1 MSPPR
6 RAVGLYVHVPFCVSR
21 CAYCTFVASTES
33 ALMPRTVAAIARE
46 LEAMAGRGPRPL
58 ATLYFGGGTPSLLEA
73 DQLARLFEAV
83 RRGFAPLPGAEVSL
97 EANPDDITPERAET
111 WRELGGNRVSLGVQA
126 FQDGILSFLNRRH
139 SAAQAEEAARLLL
152 DAGFTVSLDL
162 MLGLPGLSRAEL
174 GDNVA
179 RVLALRPHH
188 VSVYLLEMDK
198 PHALGRLA
206 GRRPD
211 LFPDEDAA
219 AAQYLAAARLLTAGG
234 YRSYEVSNFAL
245 PGFPARH
252 NLRYWRGLP
261 VLAAGPSAHGQSGSR
276 RWANVAELPVYLAA
290 IEAGRT
296 PRAWSRRLDGTE
308 RLKEGVMVG
317 LRLARGVPEARVL
330 AAREAAP
337 SFGER
342 LDDFVRL
349 DLARRVRGRV
359 RLTPR
364 GWLVSSEL
372 LAELW

>member
-21 CAYCTFVASTES
+21 CAYCTFAASTE
-33 ALMPRTVAAIARE
+33 AELMPRTVRAIARE
-46 LEAMAGRGPRPL
+46 IEAMAGSVPRPL

-83 RRGFAPLPGAEVSL
+83 HRGFAPGPGAEVSL
-97 EANPDDITPERAET
+97 EANPDDVTPARAAT
-111 WRELGGNRVSLGVQA
+111 WLELGVNRVSLGVQA
-126 FQDGILSFLNRRH
+126 FQDDILRFLNRRH
-139 SAAQAEEAARLLL
+139 SAAQAEGAARLLL

-162 MLGLPGLSRAEL
+162 MLGLPGLSRAGLEA
-174 GDNVA
+174 NVG
-179 RVLALRPHH
+179 RLLALRPHH

-211 LFPDEDAA
+211 LFPDEDEA
-219 AAQYLAAARLLTAGG
+219 AAQYLEAARRLAVGG

-252 NLRYWRGLP
+252 NMRYWRGLP
-261 VLAAGPSAHGQSGSR
+261 VLAAGPSAHGQSGAR
-276 RWANVAELPVYLAA
+276 RWANEAALPVYLAA
-290 IEAGRT
+290 VEAGRA
-296 PRAWSRRLDGTE
+296 PRAWSRRLEPME

-317 LRLARGVPEARVL
+317 LRLAGGVPEARIVEV
-330 AAREAAP
+330 REAAP
-337 SFGER
+337 AFGER
-342 LDDFVRL
+342 LDDFLRL
-349 DLARRVRGRV
+349 GLARWVHGRV
-359 RLTPR
+359 RLTAG
-364 GWLVSSEL
+364 GWLVSNEL